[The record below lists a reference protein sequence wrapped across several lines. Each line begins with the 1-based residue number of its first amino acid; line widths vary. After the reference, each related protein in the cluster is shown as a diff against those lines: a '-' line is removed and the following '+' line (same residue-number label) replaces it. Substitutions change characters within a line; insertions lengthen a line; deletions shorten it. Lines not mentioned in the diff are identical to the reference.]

1 MSTSGVDETT
11 LQESETVEESG
22 SNSGQDQENGGK
34 PLTMEE
40 RKAKL
45 AQLRQ
50 KFVSIIN
57 YCLRLPTRTKS
68 RLFAC

>member
-1 MSTSGVDETT
+1 M

-45 AQLRQ
+45 AKLRQ
-50 KFVSIIN
+50 KFVSIII
-57 YCLRLPTRTKS
+57 YCLRLPTRTKC
-68 RLFAC
+68 RIITC